1 MALSQYLDFT
11 ATFNANSGINIE
23 IGSWDYVI
31 VQLVTPSGAVT
42 FNTTND
48 DGGANGTGYGS
59 AESAVNWI
67 AVQGTNLNTGTAV
80 TSLNASGLVRFGYI
94 GQFLQ
99 LTGSS
104 VTAVKVIVRYF
115 KIG

>member
-1 MALSQYLDFT
+1 MALSQYLDWT
-11 ATFNANSGINIE
+11 KEFNDNSGISIE

-31 VQLVTPSGAVT
+31 VQLVSPSGAVT
-42 FNTTND
+42 FNSTND
-48 DGGANGTGYGS
+48 DGGVEGSGYGS
-59 AESAVNWI
+59 GNTATNWVT
-67 AVQGTNLNTGTAV
+67 VQGTNLNSGTAI
-80 TSLNASGLVRFGYI
+80 TSIAASGLIRFGYV

-104 VTAVKVIVRYF
+104 VTATKVIVRYF

>member
-11 ATFNANSGINIE
+11 ASFNANSGINIE

-31 VQLVTPSGAVT
+31 VQLVSPSGAVT
-42 FNTTND
+42 FNSTND
-48 DGGANGTGYGS
+48 DGGANGTGYGT
-59 AESAVNWI
+59 AESATNWVT
-67 AVQGTNLNTGTAV
+67 VQGTNLNAGTAI
-80 TSLNASGLVRFGYI
+80 TSIAASGMIRFGYI

-99 LTGSS
+99 LTGTA
-104 VTAVKVIVRYF
+104 VTATKVIVRYF

>member
-11 ATFNANSGINIE
+11 ADFNSNGLINIE

-31 VQLVTPSGAVT
+31 VQLVTPAGAVT

-59 AESAVNWI
+59 DATAINWV

-80 TSLNASGLVRFGYI
+80 TTLNASGLVRFGYI

-99 LTGSS
+99 LTGT
-104 VTAVKVIVRYF
+104 TAVKVIVRYF
-115 KIG
+115 KVG

>member
-1 MALSQYLDFT
+1 MALSQYLDWT
-11 ATFNANSGINIE
+11 AQFNADSGINIE

-31 VQLVTPSGAVT
+31 VQLVSPSGAVT
-42 FNTTND
+42 FNSTND
-48 DGGANGTGYGS
+48 DGGATGTGYGS
-59 AESAVNWI
+59 SNSATNWVT
-67 AVQGTNLNTGTAV
+67 VQGTNLNSGSAI
-80 TSLNASGLVRFGYI
+80 TSIATSGLIRFGYV

-104 VTAVKVIVRYF
+104 VTATKVIVRYF

>member
-1 MALSQYLDFT
+1 MALPQYLDWT
-11 ATFNANSGINIE
+11 AEFNANSGINIE

-31 VQLVTPSGAVT
+31 VQLVSPSGAVT
-42 FNTTND
+42 FNSTND

-59 AESAVNWI
+59 AATATNWV
-67 AVQGTNLNTGTAV
+67 AVQGTNLNTGTGV
-80 TSLNASGLVRFGYI
+80 TSLNVSGMVRFGYI

-99 LTGSS
+99 LTGTA
-104 VTAVKVIVRYF
+104 VTATKVIVRYF